1 MEGEAA
7 TMNNSPWL
15 TLPILLISTL
25 LLAAGVTYLTRRW
38 ERLTAL
44 FGIVVTGFWA
54 TLLWQVDLRE
64 PLWILPTGQT
74 VDMGAPIERL
84 GFTLRLEAGAVPM
97 LTAML
102 FLVAAAFVIAAC
114 LSQGRSF
121 VPFGLMLVAGYASVT
136 LLSTSPL
143 PPPLIIP
150 LLLAI
155 LAIVGVFVLQA
166 GRLTTPAGPLRS
178 LIPPLLAFPF
188 FLIAP
193 WYIDQIPLNPQDLS
207 AAQTAAQLLSLGLV
221 LLLAP
226 VPLHGAQ
233 AAIAQSAPPV
243 TTALLTLLGQLAA
256 LHLLYRTLATFEFV
270 PQQAPLGLWLTWI
283 GLITA
288 VWGGVAALGA
298 THAGRLWGYAALHD
312 WGVILLI
319 LAAPGS
325 RGWSLVLFLFGL
337 RVVSMLTG
345 AVGLAV
351 LEQHTGGLS
360 LERVQGAG
368 SRLPWNS
375 AAVLLGGLG
384 LAGFPLSAG
393 FTGHWAA
400 LQIVAE
406 SDWRLAAVVLL
417 ASAGAIFGYIR
428 LARAL
433 FGPLENRFLS
443 RELPLNVFLALFV
456 LLISIGLA
464 VAPQLMDIP
473 IGRALLAFSN

>member
-1 MEGEAA
+1 
-7 TMNNSPWL
+7 MNGSPWL
-15 TLPILLISTL
+15 TLPFLLICTL
-25 LLAAGVTYLTRRW
+25 LATAAVTYLTRYW

-44 FGIVVTGFWA
+44 IGIGVTGFWA
-54 TLLWQVDLRE
+54 TLLWQVDLQQ
-64 PLWILPTGQT
+64 PLWILPITGQV

-84 GFTLRLEAGAVPM
+84 GFTLRLQPEAVPM
-97 LTAML
+97 LSAML
-102 FLVAAAFVIAAC
+102 FLTAAAFAIAAS

-121 VPFGLMLVAGYASVT
+121 VPFSLMLVAGYVAVT
-136 LLSTSPL
+136 LLYTSPL

-150 LLLAI
+150 LLLA
-155 LAIVGVFVLQA
+155 LLSTVGVFVLQA
-166 GRLTTPAGPLRS
+166 GRLTTPTGPMRS
-178 LIPPLLAFPF
+178 LIPPLLAFPL
-188 FLIAP
+188 FLIAA
-193 WYIDQIPLNPQDLS
+193 WYIEQMPLNPQDMS
-207 AAQTAAQLLSLGLV
+207 AAQTAAQLLSVGLV

-288 VWGGVAALGA
+288 VWGGVAAFGA
-298 THAGRLWGYAALHD
+298 THAGRLWGYSALHD
-312 WGVILLI
+312 WGVILLV

-337 RVVSMLTG
+337 RVVSMLT
-345 AVGLAV
+345 AAAGLAV

-360 LERVQGAG
+360 LTRVQGAG

-375 AAVLLGGLG
+375 AAFLLGGLG

-406 SDWRLAAVVLL
+406 SDWRPAAVVLL

-433 FGPLENRFLS
+433 FGPLENRFLD
-443 RELPLNVFLALFV
+443 REQPHTVALALVV
-456 LLISIGLA
+456 LLISVGLA
-464 VAPQLMDIP
+464 VAPQLMDMP
-473 IGRALLAFSN
+473 IGKALLAFGS

>member
-1 MEGEAA
+1 MSA
-7 TMNNSPWL
+7 TPGL
-15 TLPILLISTL
+15 TLPFLLIGTL
-25 LLAAGVTYLTRRW
+25 LLGAGITYLSRYW

-44 FGIVVTGFWA
+44 LGILVTGFWA
-54 TLLWQVDLRE
+54 TLLWQADLQQPLWTLPVTGQVVDL
-64 PLWILPTGQT
+64 
-74 VDMGAPIERL
+74 GAPIERL
-84 GFTLRLEAGAVPM
+84 GFTLRLEPGAIPI

-102 FLVAAAFVIAAC
+102 FLTTAAFAIAAC

-121 VPFGLMLVAGYASVT
+121 VPFSLTLLAGYVAVT

-143 PPPLIIP
+143 SPPLMIP
-150 LLLAI
+150 LLLAL
-155 LAIVGVFVLQA
+155 LATVGVFVLQA
-166 GRLTTPAGPLRS
+166 GRLTTPAGPVRS
-178 LIPPLLAFPF
+178 LMPPVLAFPL
-188 FLIAP
+188 FLVAS
-193 WYIDQIPLNPQDLS
+193 WYIEQIPLNPQDFS
-207 AAQTAAQLLSLGLV
+207 AAQAAARLLSLGLV

-233 AAIAQSAPPV
+233 ATIAQSAPPL

-283 GLITA
+283 GLVTA
-288 VWGGVAALGA
+288 VWGGVAAFGA
-298 THAGRLWGYAALHD
+298 THAGRLWGYSALHD
-312 WGVILLI
+312 WGLILLV

-337 RVVSMLTG
+337 RVVSMFT
-345 AVGLAV
+345 AAAGLAV

-360 LERVQGAG
+360 LARVQGAG

-375 AAVLLGGLG
+375 AAFLLGGLG

-406 SDWRLAAVVLL
+406 SDWRPASVVLL
-417 ASAGAIFGYIR
+417 ASAGAIVGYVR

-433 FGPLENRFLS
+433 FGPLDNRFLS
-443 RELPLNVFLALFV
+443 REQPLNIFLALFV
-456 LLISIGLA
+456 LLLSVGLA
-464 VAPQLMDIP
+464 VAPQLMDVP
-473 IGRALLAFSN
+473 IGRALLAFGN

>member
-1 MEGEAA
+1 
-7 TMNNSPWL
+7 MNSTPWL
-15 TLPILLISTL
+15 TLPFLLIATL
-25 LLAAGVTYLTRRW
+25 LLSAGVAYLIRQW
-38 ERLTAL
+38 ERVTAL
-44 FGIVVTGFWA
+44 LGIAVTGFWA
-54 TLLWQVDLRE
+54 TLLWQVDLQQ
-64 PLWILPTGQT
+64 PLWLLPTGQT

-84 GFTLRLEAGAVPM
+84 GFTFRLEAGAIPM
-97 LTAML
+97 LATML
-102 FLVAAAFVIAAC
+102 FLTAAAFAIAAT

-121 VPFGLMLVAGYASVT
+121 VPFSLVLVAGYVAVT

-155 LAIVGVFVLQA
+155 LTTVGVFVLQA

-178 LIPPLLAFPF
+178 LVPPLLAFPL

-193 WYIDQIPLNPQDLS
+193 WYIEQIPLNPQDLS
-207 AAQTAAQLLSLGLV
+207 AAQAAAQLLSVGLL

-233 AAIAQSAPPV
+233 AMIAQSAPPV
-243 TTALLTLLGQLAA
+243 TMTLLTLLGQLAA
-256 LHLLYRTLATFEFV
+256 LHLLYRTMATFEFV
-270 PQQAPLGLWLTWI
+270 PQQAPLGLWLTWV

-298 THAGRLWGYAALHD
+298 THAGRLWGYSALHD
-312 WGVILLI
+312 WGVILLV

-337 RVVSMLTG
+337 RVVSMLT
-345 AVGLAV
+345 AAAGLSV

-360 LERVQGAG
+360 LARVQGAG

-375 AAVLLGGLG
+375 AAFLLGGLG

-406 SDWRLAAVVLL
+406 SDWRPAAVILL
-417 ASAGAIFGYIR
+417 ASAGTIFGYIR

-433 FGPLENRFLS
+433 FGPLENRFLT
-443 RELPLNVFLALFV
+443 RELPVNILLALFV
-456 LLISIGLA
+456 LLFSVGLA
-464 VAPQLMDIP
+464 VAPQLMDVP
-473 IGRALLAFSN
+473 IGRALLSFGS